1 MIDQQQS
8 DIDESTKHKAQ
19 SNDKH
24 ENLHEG
30 LAPPTVVHLLPR
42 LRVASLIQRATRA
55 VGGKSMPRAE
65 MGVACRMVAIR
76 TMQLLKVKM
85 LVVDVPME
93 GCALHT

>member
-8 DIDESTKHKAQ
+8 DIDESTKHKA
-19 SNDKH
+19 NDKH
-24 ENLHEG
+24 HNLHEG
-30 LAPPTVVHLLPR
+30 LAPPTVFHLLPR

-93 GCALHT
+93 GCALHP